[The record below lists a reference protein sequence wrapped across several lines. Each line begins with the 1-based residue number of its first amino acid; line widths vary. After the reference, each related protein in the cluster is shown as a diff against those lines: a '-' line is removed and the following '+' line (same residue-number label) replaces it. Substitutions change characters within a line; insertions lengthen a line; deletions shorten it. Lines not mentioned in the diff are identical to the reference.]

1 MSMQLTSCRW
11 KAALVVAAS
20 FACVG
25 GFMGPLLASSVQ
37 SASMTQ
43 PLVGM
48 ASFATGLASPFF
60 FLAAFPSYLKKLP
73 RSGAWMMRVKVV
85 MGFVLLAVMF
95 KYLSNVDQVQQWG
108 LLTRE
113 RFLAAWVVLFS
124 MAGLYL
130 LGLLR
135 LEGIEAS
142 DHLGTGRL
150 LTGSALLIFALSLI
164 PGMFGSSLGE
174 LEAYVPVAQ
183 NGGLGTAAG
192 ANAGPAWMK
201 DQYREA
207 LELAKAEN
215 KLVLVNFTGYTCA
228 NCHWMKANMFTRP
241 EIAAALNSFVRV
253 ELYTDGPADIA
264 NANIKLQDRYDTTS
278 QPFYVLM
285 QPDETVIATFSD
297 LTRDTKTYLDF
308 LNKRPL

>member
-1 MSMQLTSCRW
+1 MGLTFSMT
-11 KAALVVAAS
+11 S

-253 ELYTDGPADIA
+253 ELYTDGPADMA